1 MARLGH
7 GRKKVPGKGDKL
19 PYHGRSAGYGAFVY
33 PSKAPGSGSFPIG
46 DLWHAR
52 YAVITVMSS
61 TFDGSPAKR
70 KKVLRAV
77 AEEWPQYNWAAYW
90 NKTAKKKSDLK
101 SWDSLVG
108 VASKK
113 PRKAAA
119 NPALRVTWSD
129 NDGVHAGHFSASTLR
144 QAVSKAEKLMA
155 EYYGVKKVKL
165 LLAQEDGPLDA
176 TFEAYSTPKTPGL
189 HGASISPGKPMGSIF
204 AMTGHNPKNPRRNTM
219 ARRRRNSGNYLENP
233 LGMPLSGNIQAVIVD
248 EHYRRRR
255 GSAEKSPKRVHIKKG
270 KYALCGAGKGR
281 VVAGPDKGMIKG
293 VKPSDSKA
301 ISCYRC
307 LKLHNINRGDDVERM
322 IRAPGR
328 RETHMMVPGGRQG
341 MYISRKQLEH
351 DDYPSRGAQV
361 SGIEYFLGG
370 TDEHP
375 TQSRLLNDKQKRARE
390 DDLRKRRSRRG
401 AARKVTVGAGRGRRM
416 VANPRSYKQG
426 YDRGAGDFHQPEPL
440 PASQLSSRSESY
452 QFGYLE
458 GYSDQA
464 GGKSSRSSRR
474 AASARRS
481 YKPKARAKARRAKPR
496 RRNSGLTDYQRH
508 VQKERRSG
516 KSMKQAAASWRR
528 NGRRR

>member
-113 PRKAAA
+113 RRKAA
-119 NPALRVTWSD
+119 
-129 NDGVHAGHFSASTLR
+129 
-144 QAVSKAEKLMA
+144 
-155 EYYGVKKVKL
+155 
-165 LLAQEDGPLDA
+165 
-176 TFEAYSTPKTPGL
+176 
-189 HGASISPGKPMGSIF
+189 
-204 AMTGHNPKNPRRNTM
+204 NPRRNTM

-255 GSAEKSPKRVHIKKG
+255 GSAEKAPKRVHIKKG

-281 VVAGPDKGMIKG
+281 VVAGPDKGRVKG
-293 VKPSDSKA
+293 VKPSDSKT
-301 ISCYRC
+301 ITCYRC
-307 LKLHNINRGDDVERM
+307 LKLHNINQGDDVERM

-328 RETHMMVPGGRQG
+328 RETHMMIPGGREG
-341 MYISRKQLEH
+341 IYISRKQLEH

-370 TDEHP
+370 TDAHP
-375 TQSRLLNDKQKRARE
+375 TQSRLLSARQKRARE

-401 AARKVTVGAGRGRRM
+401 AARKPVVAMRGRQIT
-416 VANPRSYKQG
+416 NPRSYTQG
-426 YDRGAGDFHQPEPL
+426 YERGLSDYHETEPL
-440 PASQLSSRSESY
+440 PASQLTSRSESY

-458 GYSDQA
+458 GYADQA
-464 GGKSSRSSRR
+464 GGGRKTTSRR
-474 AASARRS
+474 AKPARRS
-481 YKPKARAKARRAKPR
+481 YKAKARRTKRRTNRGGDTKKGRMSNGRMWYMVDGKFATKSRYDSALR
-496 RRNSGLTDYQRH
+496 RRKNGSAGLFRP
-508 VQKERRSG
+508 K
-516 KSMKQAAASWRR
+516 
-528 NGRRR
+528 RRRR